1 MRAAIVII
9 LVGTGYLFQYLGGFV
24 LIGMFFYGIYTLF
37 TTSIATGLMTIGA
50 VVVGGWVIQIVSG
63 ILIAMGA
70 GVAKVG
76 VKDEE

>member
-1 MRAAIVII
+1 MRAVIVII

-37 TTSIATGLMTIGA
+37 ATSIATGLMMIGA
-50 VVVGGWVIQIVSG
+50 VVVGGWIIQIFSR

-70 GVAKVG
+70 GLATVG